1 MNNHKRFILI
11 WLIFF
16 IAIIPNVAN
25 GETTQE
31 KGFKI
36 ATAMERRDDGWVGQ
50 TAEVE
55 FVINAEK
62 RRGAIYKF
70 RTQWIEVPDDGD
82 KGIIIYDFPADM
94 RGVVSLAHLHK
105 FVPNDM
111 WIFIPRNRRVK
122 RFSSQKKNSSF
133 LGSEFTSEDLN
144 RGEVEKYTY
153 DWVKDEEYEELPC
166 SVIDRFPVEANS
178 GYIKQR
184 LWIDQ
189 KEHRVLKMEY
199 YNLKDDHIKT
209 LYFKDYQK
217 HLDYF
222 WRESER
228 TMVNEKTGQ
237 STTGHFR
244 NWKLKVELNKN
255 DFTSNR
261 IRQLR

>member
-11 WLIFF
+11 WLIFL

-31 KGFKI
+31 KGLKI

-94 RGVVSLAHLHK
+94 RGVVSLAHLHR

-111 WIFIPRNRRVK
+111 WIFIPRNKRVK

-153 DWVKDEEYEELPC
+153 DWVKDEEYEELSC
-166 SVIDRFPVEANS
+166 SVKTAILLRRFAASSS
-178 GYIKQR
+178 GFGSILIPSRRSSR
-184 LWIDQ
+184 LSQSI
-189 KEHRVLKMEY
+189 R
-199 YNLKDDHIKT
+199 
-209 LYFKDYQK
+209 
-217 HLDYF
+217 
-222 WRESER
+222 REGR
-228 TMVNEKTGQ
+228 FAAYAAV
-237 STTGHFR
+237 
-244 NWKLKVELNKN
+244 
-255 DFTSNR
+255 
-261 IRQLR
+261 